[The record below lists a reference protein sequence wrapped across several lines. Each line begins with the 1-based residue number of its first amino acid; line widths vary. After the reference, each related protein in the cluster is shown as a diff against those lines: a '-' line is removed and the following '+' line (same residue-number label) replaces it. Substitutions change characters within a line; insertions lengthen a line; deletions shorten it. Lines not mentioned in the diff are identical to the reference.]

1 MKNWFVFWVCLFFV
15 LWVFCVCVGFFSQ
28 NIKLFTL
35 SHFNIYLKWGRIIA
49 VPSFLISVTFQC
61 VCVWGGVE
69 EPIFFFLGL
78 REGKNVRRREYYESG
93 QIYHSTRTHG
103 EWVEWGNTTKMD
115 MHDLTMSIPKISCK
129 DGRINSLFNT
139 VYRCTEQTKS
149 SIIIPCLSDS
159 SLKIGV

>member
-1 MKNWFVFWVCLFFV
+1 MICFLGLFVFCFVGFLCVCWFFFPEYQAV
-15 LWVFCVCVGFFSQ
+15 HSESFQHLPEVGKNNSSALLPHFSNISMCVCVGGEGF
-28 NIKLFTL
+28 
-35 SHFNIYLKWGRIIA
+35 
-49 VPSFLISVTFQC
+49 
-61 VCVWGGVE
+61 E